1 MRHDEILSLLQSAG
15 AIRSG
20 HFLLSSGRHSDAYVQ
35 CALVLQHPRLAEQL
49 GQTLAARF
57 QDLQIDVV
65 ASPAIGG
72 IVLGQETARAIASR
86 PGTGQ
91 VRAMF
96 AERDAQ
102 GILSLRRGFGV
113 QADERVLVVEDVWTT
128 GGSTLETIPRCRR
141 DWRPGR
147 RCRSVNRPQWLWD
160 QTAGAG
166 RGTPGAADRELRSR
180 PMPPLPCGWSGRPS
194 RQQIQP
200 PCALGVGSGSRRRS
214 ISPP

>member
-1 MRHDEILSLLQSAG
+1 MPHDDILSLLQSAG
-15 AIRSG
+15 AIRNG

-72 IVLGQETARAIASR
+72 IILGQETARAIASQ
-86 PGTGQ
+86 PGAGQ

-113 QADERVLVVEDVWTT
+113 QADERVLVIEDVWTT
-128 GGSTLETIPRCRR
+128 GGSTLETIRVVEKAGGRVVAAGALIDRSGGQIKLPVRAEALLALPIESYEADQCPLCRAGGEAV
-141 DWRPGR
+141 RPGS
-147 RCRSVNRPQWLWD
+147 RSSHP
-160 QTAGAG
+160 
-166 RGTPGAADRELRSR
+166 
-180 PMPPLPCGWSGRPS
+180 
-194 RQQIQP
+194 
-200 PCALGVGSGSRRRS
+200 AL
-214 ISPP
+214 

>member
-128 GGSTLETIPRCRR
+128 GGSTLETIRVVEETGGRVVAAGALIDRSGCGIKLPVRAEALLALPIESYEAGQCPLCRAGGVAV
-141 DWRPGR
+141 RPGS
-147 RCRSVNRPQWLWD
+147 RSSHPVL
-160 QTAGAG
+160 
-166 RGTPGAADRELRSR
+166 
-180 PMPPLPCGWSGRPS
+180 
-194 RQQIQP
+194 
-200 PCALGVGSGSRRRS
+200 
-214 ISPP
+214 